1 MKGGIMGEF
10 WDTLKTNLGFGP
22 TGGSSSDPAP
32 QKREDII
39 LNADKHRFKT
49 DEPESQSSE

>member
-1 MKGGIMGEF
+1 MGKF
-10 WDTLKTNLGFGP
+10 WDTLKTNLGFGL

-32 QKREDII
+32 PKMEDII

-49 DEPESQSSE
+49 DEPESPSSE